1 MIAVEFQKKYF
12 LLSITIPKPF
22 YIQFGPIIEMQDLK
36 VERVVS
42 ISKGYERV
50 NQEPFL
56 LYEFARYIASFV
68 TMTIRMFCIRYDK
81 NHGIKNVQQES
92 SSFSPFHSSIE
103 LEYLV

>member
-1 MIAVEFQKKYF
+1 
-12 LLSITIPKPF
+12 
-22 YIQFGPIIEMQDLK
+22 MQDLK

-81 NHGIKNVQQES
+81 NHGIKMCS
-92 SSFSPFHSSIE
+92 KSPPPFPPFTAQ
-103 LEYLV
+103 LN